1 MSNRVEHGLKEP
13 STLSFE
19 QPRTRVTILASY
31 LLLVVL
37 GLPLWWSTTSI
48 ERLSLPTFHVDSLGS
63 KELHLPISVA
73 VNIANPGTPSD
84 NLVEKLRT
92 IFELRRRDIP
102 ALYSHLEFSVHPF
115 RGSAPP
121 DAYSIS
127 LTEDTQFPTIQ
138 RRHLSVPAHY
148 ANQVPN
154 LLLSLLTPYGTSSPP
169 GTFRHLVTKYAPRYR
184 LAFTLLN
191 EDAAAGRAVVHWDVA
206 DMISRWISPVLKQT
220 SELHNFTVE
229 SQIQFYAPL
238 AFEPRVLSNDQ
249 DVIYGLSQENLKV
262 FVNSAEWTLASGVS
276 NDPVLHFVVFV
287 PSVSHTPLRILDDA
301 SQPISSDAFI
311 LPQWGGIV
319 LLNLPVDGPSKLHL
333 TAAELDH
340 VFSGF
345 RAQLLRLIGVSEL
358 PPEVRSA
365 EPSLPLT
372 DFQLDT
378 LYRQR
383 AFENAGSS
391 KETLQSIVKLVDQ
404 IPNMPVGQ
412 DVRDDVLEALSAL
425 EVLYVGVWNIPA
437 LALQHSR
444 RALTLA
450 SRAFFNPGM
459 LALLYFPAEHKYAV
473 YTPLFAPVAVPL
485 MVTLLREVSAWRK
498 TRNRVNAT

>member
-1 MSNRVEHGLKEP
+1 MSNHVDHDLKEP

-19 QPRTRVTILASY
+19 QPRTRVWILTSY

-37 GLPLWWSTTSI
+37 AVPLWWSTTSI
-48 ERLSLPTFHVDSLGS
+48 ERLSLPISRVDSVGN
-63 KELHLPISVA
+63 KELHFPISVA
-73 VNIANPGTPSD
+73 VDIATSGTPSD
-84 NLVEKLRT
+84 ELVEKLRMR
-92 IFELRRRDIP
+92 FESRRQDIP
-102 ALYSHLEFSVHPF
+102 ELYGHLGFSVNPF

-121 DAYSIS
+121 DAYSVS
-127 LTEDTQFPTIQ
+127 LTEDAQFPTIK
-138 RRHLSVPAHY
+138 RRHLSVPTHHV
-148 ANQVPN
+148 NQAPD
-154 LLLSLLTPYGTSSPP
+154 LLLSLLTPYGTASPP
-169 GTFRHLVTKYAPRYR
+169 GTFRHLVAKYAPRYR

-191 EDAAAGRAVVHWDVA
+191 EDAAAGRAVVGWDVA

-229 SQIQFYAPL
+229 SQIKFYAPL
-238 AFEPRVLSNDQ
+238 AFEPRVLSHGE
-249 DVIYGLSQENLKV
+249 DVTYGLSQDNLKV

-287 PSVSHTPLRILDDA
+287 PSISHTPLRILDDA

-319 LLNLPVDGPSKLHL
+319 VLNLPANTPSKLRL
-333 TAAELDH
+333 TEAELDH

-358 PPEVRSA
+358 PPGVQSTD
-365 EPSLPLT
+365 PSRPLT

-383 AFENAGSS
+383 TFENTGSS

-404 IPNMPVGQ
+404 ISNMPVGQ

-425 EVLYVGVWNIPA
+425 EVLFVGFWNVPA
-437 LALQHSR
+437 LALQHSS

-473 YTPLFAPVAVPL
+473 YTPLFAPVTVPL
-485 MVTLLREVSAWRK
+485 LVTLLREVSAWRK
-498 TRNRVNAT
+498 NRNRANAT

>member
-1 MSNRVEHGLKEP
+1 M
-13 STLSFE
+13 
-19 QPRTRVTILASY
+19 Y
-31 LLLVVL
+31 
-37 GLPLWWSTTSI
+37 
-48 ERLSLPTFHVDSLGS
+48 LGS
-63 KELHLPISVA
+63 WH
-73 VNIANPGTPSD
+73 
-84 NLVEKLRT
+84 
-92 IFELRRRDIP
+92 
-102 ALYSHLEFSVHPF
+102 
-115 RGSAPP
+115 
-121 DAYSIS
+121 
-127 LTEDTQFPTIQ
+127 
-138 RRHLSVPAHY
+138 
-148 ANQVPN
+148 
-154 LLLSLLTPYGTSSPP
+154 
-169 GTFRHLVTKYAPRYR
+169 
-184 LAFTLLN
+184 
-191 EDAAAGRAVVHWDVA
+191 GRC
-206 DMISRWISPVLKQT
+206 
-220 SELHNFTVE
+220 
-229 SQIQFYAPL
+229 
-238 AFEPRVLSNDQ
+238 PRVDN
-249 DVIYGLSQENLKV
+249 I
-262 FVNSAEWTLASGVS
+262 FIASGVS

-301 SQPISSDAFI
+301 SESCYSSSCCRHLIRPGQPISSDAFI

-319 LLNLPVDGPSKLHL
+319 LLNLPAGGPSKLHL
-333 TAAELDH
+333 TEAELDH

-365 EPSLPLT
+365 EPSLPFT

-404 IPNMPVGQ
+404 ISNMPVGR

-425 EVLYVGVWNIPA
+425 EVVCPTSLRLILSKGFKLYVGVWNIPV

-444 RALTLA
+444 QALTLA

-485 MVTLLREVSAWRK
+485 LVTLLREVSAWRK
-498 TRNRVNAT
+498 TRNMVNAT